1 MAAQRSVIGVWLS
14 VEAASAAQARAKST
28 DWEPRCSQRWGKA
41 SLSNSGVV
49 QAHQRLA
56 SRIICIKL
64 MDDFGRLILNR

>member
-1 MAAQRSVIGVWLS
+1 MSVQLSVFGVWLS
-14 VEAASAAQARAKST
+14 IEAAPAARARAKST